1 MTILDQFLKLFLIS
15 VLLSNKK
22 PFMNEELCK
31 AITKR
36 SRLRNVYLNSRKNS
50 DQHAWK
56 QRNFVTNLLRKT
68 RKSYFESAVN
78 NTFHNSHEFWKVCKP
93 FFSNNSS
100 ISDSKILLVC
110 NDNILNDDAEV
121 ASAFKSHFKEITK
134 NLDIS
139 QWVSHPMCPTFS
151 NPVYKPSLNTET
163 TLVLSKLGLCQV
175 NQLSSLSQRSLPI
188 LCKG

>member
-1 MTILDQFLKLFLIS
+1 MS
-15 VLLSNKK
+15 
-22 PFMNEELCK
+22 
-31 AITKR
+31 
-36 SRLRNVYLNSRKNS
+36 
-50 DQHAWK
+50 
-56 QRNFVTNLLRKT
+56 KT

-93 FFSNNSS
+93 FFSINSS

-139 QWVSHPMCPTFS
+139 QWVPHPMCPIFS
-151 NPVYKPSLNTET
+151 NPVYQAIAKYGNHPSIIKIRSLSSEPTQFTFSEVT
-163 TLVLSKLGLCQV
+163 PYFVQGLVLSLDTKKATSDSISPKLLKLTSDIRV
-175 NQLSSLSQRSLPI
+175 LTL
-188 LCKG
+188 